1 MKLQYSDHL
10 MQRANSL
17 EKTLILGKIEGKRRG
32 WQRVRWLDSINDSID
47 LNKFWEIEG
56 RGDSH
61 ATVYGMA

>member
-1 MKLQYSDHL
+1 M
-10 MQRANSL
+10 
-17 EKTLILGKIEGKRRG
+17 LGKIEGKRRG